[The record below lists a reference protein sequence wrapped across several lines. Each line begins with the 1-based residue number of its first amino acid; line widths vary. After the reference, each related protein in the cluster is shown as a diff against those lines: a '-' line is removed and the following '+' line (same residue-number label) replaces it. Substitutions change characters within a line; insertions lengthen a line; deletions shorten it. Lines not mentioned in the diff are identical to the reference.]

1 MTTISKTPS
10 PGDVVL
16 TTYGVAVVI
25 KISDSL
31 SPSSSCSF
39 KARLWRE
46 PGKSVG
52 SSATAFLNTTSI
64 LKELPAAPG
73 MVTTLKVK
81 DDDDDGSDEVASN
94 GDSNPPRKQQAQQQN
109 VLIHRYSPWND
120 TYLVSNIYDDDEV
133 DDSSSTPKPTS
144 TSTSPTSK
152 SPTSKSPTK
161 SPTSTTPDRE
171 GRIIKQ
177 PELFEVTSSETAGSK
192 SGKFYPL
199 IDELIH
205 RGNEASASAQAAI
218 KHNPKINE
226 LISLSGSS
234 LTLNNTPTNTGDS
247 SDTGDNESQS
257 DELLKKGDQ
266 ILRRGEQAV
275 TSTLK
280 KNLPTAKEAS
290 EIYTMLKDEELT
302 SLLSRGRQRLRQLAS
317 GDIPDATLAALR
329 SIGVEIQPPSSSST
343 PTVSETI
350 VLARTEALT
359 ALDTL
364 LSKNLDTSVS
374 DLHSSLASTFS
385 TAFDSLST
393 AASSDNALSSIV
405 EDITEKT
412 TEWQEQTGRLLET
425 KSSCLFFEGAR
436 RP

>member
-120 TYLVSNIYDDDEV
+120 TYLVSNINDDDEV

-144 TSTSPTSK
+144 TSTSTSPTSK
-152 SPTSKSPTK
+152 SPTSKSPTTK
-161 SPTSTTPDRE
+161 SPASTTPDRE

-234 LTLNNTPTNTGDS
+234 LTLNNTTTNTGDS

-266 ILRRGEQAV
+266 
-275 TSTLK
+275 
-280 KNLPTAKEAS
+280 
-290 EIYTMLKDEELT
+290 
-302 SLLSRGRQRLRQLAS
+302 
-317 GDIPDATLAALR
+317 
-329 SIGVEIQPPSSSST
+329 
-343 PTVSETI
+343 
-350 VLARTEALT
+350 
-359 ALDTL
+359 
-364 LSKNLDTSVS
+364 
-374 DLHSSLASTFS
+374 
-385 TAFDSLST
+385 
-393 AASSDNALSSIV
+393 
-405 EDITEKT
+405 
-412 TEWQEQTGRLLET
+412 
-425 KSSCLFFEGAR
+425 
-436 RP
+436 